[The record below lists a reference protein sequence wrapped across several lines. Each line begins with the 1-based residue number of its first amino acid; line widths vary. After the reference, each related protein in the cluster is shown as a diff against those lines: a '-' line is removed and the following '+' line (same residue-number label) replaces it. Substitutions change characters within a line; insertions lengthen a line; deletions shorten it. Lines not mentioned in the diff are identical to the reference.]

1 MRAHVRLAR
10 RRSQTWVRHL
20 VGQHLQHL
28 HARDNCAESSRRDL
42 ERPLELGQTPRRMR
56 MKGQTNN
63 VRSRSFS
70 RMRERI
76 EGV

>member
-1 MRAHVRLAR
+1 MQQR
-10 RRSQTWVRHL
+10 T
-20 VGQHLQHL
+20 
-28 HARDNCAESSRRDL
+28 RDNCAELCPSRRDR